1 MHGPL
6 LNRSCPLCETD
17 NSHPLFRKDT
27 LHLVRCENCSMVYAN
42 PVGSEFAS
50 GSFYDERAESFYLAS
65 DKLESD
71 HAPVRFE
78 RELRLFRACC
88 PHGSVLDVGCS
99 TGAFLL
105 ALKSRHP
112 KDYAVYGTDVAGAAV
127 DYAEKH
133 GVQVLRTP
141 FPELTGHESFFE
153 AITFWAVIEHLVEPK
168 KFLGKAAELLKPG
181 GFCFVLVP
189 NLKSLA
195 VRILGAKYRYI
206 MPEHVNYFTPAT
218 LSAFGQSCA
227 DFEIVKLTSTHF
239 NPIVILKDL
248 TGKKRAVPDSER
260 ARLLKRTTAWKQNRW
275 LGPVK
280 AAYSLAER
288 VLSAFNLADNLVI
301 ILRKSI
307 SGPANTARQSQ
318 AKPPPQSPK
327 SLKRYKG

>member
-1 MHGPL
+1 MPDSTL
-6 LNRSCPLCETD
+6 SRSCPLCEKD
-17 NSHPLFRKDT
+17 KAHLLFCKDT

-50 GSFYDERAESFYLAS
+50 GSFYDQRAESFYLAS

-78 RELRLFRACC
+78 RELKLFRACC
-88 PHGSVLDVGCS
+88 HNGSVLDVGCS
-99 TGAFLL
+99 TGGFLI

-112 KDYAVYGTDVAGAAV
+112 KDYSVFGTDVVGTAL
-127 DYAEKH
+127 DYAEQH
-133 GVQVLRTP
+133 GVQVIRTP
-141 FPELTGHESFFE
+141 FLELSEKEAFFD
-153 AITFWAVIEHLVEPK
+153 AVTFWAVIEHLVEPK

-181 GFCFVLVP
+181 GFCVVLVP

-218 LSAFGQSCA
+218 LSAFGQSRP
-227 DFEIVKLTSTHF
+227 DFEIVRLTSTHF

-248 TGKKRAVPDSER
+248 TGKERAVPDSER
-260 ARLLKRTTAWKQNRW
+260 SRLLKRTTAWKQNRW
-275 LGPVK
+275 LRPVK
-280 AAYSLAER
+280 AVYSLAER
-288 VLSAFNLADNLVI
+288 ILSTFNLADNLVI
-301 ILRKSI
+301 ILRKNI
-307 SGPANTARQSQ
+307 SGSENTARQNQ
-318 AKPPPQSPK
+318 AKPQPQSPK